1 MSLIS
6 YFIVGLSSCSS
17 LYPSCFRAVVE
28 ALEGFI
34 VSTVQSVHILE
45 PRYLYDNIIMAARI
59 YALILFHSHISD
71 VDLRQW

>member
-1 MSLIS
+1 M
-6 YFIVGLSSCSS
+6 
-17 LYPSCFRAVVE
+17 
-28 ALEGFI
+28 
-34 VSTVQSVHILE
+34 QSVHILE